1 MSFNYDV
8 SNVETNKQLQQELEI
23 VSNISPYLDLLKEE
37 KLTKL
42 RKMRLGNHE
51 YLINPNLGYYPYLS
65 IEWRQRVKQKKV
77 INCAF
82 TGEAGL
88 GKSYEC
94 MDVFRT
100 LAPKTFG
107 VDDIVFNYIDFL
119 QCVVTSPRGTP
130 IEFDEPSYAMSK
142 KDWFKELNKALVK
155 TIESFRFK
163 GKPLGIPIINKE
175 LLEKDVRSY
184 LIQYQFVMS
193 DRGEANVYRL
203 YPSQFQSKTY
213 RYLITELIYK
223 LFDNNLCD
231 KESCLDCKK
240 LNPRDVSNRCKIFR
254 SRYERKKMN
263 VQDKR
268 YEDDL
273 QEAKNLDADSMSYD
287 ELEVIAMNYFDKFY
301 DEDKNKLDVDMLAT
315 VLWKEE
321 RIDLGH
327 NKKYRLAKQIIYDN
341 PKLFEPKPPIHKDNV
356 EKVTKEKAEKETL
369 SEIERDYKE
378 IKKIDEKQN

>member
-1 MSFNYDV
+1 
-8 SNVETNKQLQQELEI
+8 
-23 VSNISPYLDLLKEE
+23 
-37 KLTKL
+37 
-42 RKMRLGNHE
+42 
-51 YLINPNLGYYPYLS
+51 
-65 IEWRQRVKQKKV
+65 
-77 INCAF
+77 
-82 TGEAGL
+82 
-88 GKSYEC
+88 
-94 MDVFRT
+94 
-100 LAPKTFG
+100 
-107 VDDIVFNYIDFL
+107 
-119 QCVVTSPRGTP
+119 
-130 IEFDEPSYAMSK
+130 
-142 KDWFKELNKALVK
+142 
-155 TIESFRFK
+155 
-163 GKPLGIPIINKE
+163 
-175 LLEKDVRSY
+175 
-184 LIQYQFVMS
+184 MS